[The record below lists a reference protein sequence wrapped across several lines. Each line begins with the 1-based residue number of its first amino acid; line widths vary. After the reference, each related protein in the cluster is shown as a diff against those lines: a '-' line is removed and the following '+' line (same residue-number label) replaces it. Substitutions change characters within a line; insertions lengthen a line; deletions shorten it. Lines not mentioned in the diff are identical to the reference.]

1 MFLWFI
7 NRVFRGGARSRRG
20 VAPMHNLENLA
31 RSGMVAWLLA
41 QERARLDFLAAKEAY
56 CSEGS
61 WLTLVRM
68 LRQLLQLNCTNAV
81 VHGLL
86 NEQAIERL
94 LAHQRQECSGRE
106 SLAVRKPA

>member
-1 MFLWFI
+1 MFLWLL

-31 RSGMVAWLLA
+31 RSGCAAWLLA

-56 CSEGS
+56 CSQGS
-61 WLTLVRM
+61 WLTFVRM

-81 VHGLL
+81 VQGLL
-86 NEQAIERL
+86 NEHAIEQL
-94 LAHQRQECSGRE
+94 LGEQIRGCSRRE
-106 SLAVRKPA
+106 AVALRKTA